1 MKKINRL
8 TALMSAVVFLSSAV
22 LFSCSTP
29 EDTTISEPDTV
40 TKKENQVSNEDT
52 DVDPDEDAE
61 EDTDEDSDVEYDVT
75 FSAQENTY
83 EVSDGTYVI
92 TLNAVQA
99 ENGEWGNQIF
109 IANPNEEAD
118 IAAGD
123 LVIVKI
129 TAEADKEIKN
139 LFVKDQFNNKS
150 YSGIDAVKNIPANTP
165 VDIELVGTVA
175 DDYNDSASL
184 VLDVRGNEAGTV
196 LKLNKISVAKIE
208 GYDVTSISLL
218 TSSVNPASGEDV
230 TLTVK
235 DQYGIVLSEG
245 VEYSIVEN
253 GIESKIDGDKIK
265 TGAVEETFTV
275 KAVYGTLESA
285 PVSITVA
292 LVKDYNKYFKA
303 DITTEGNAAPKNYF
317 SLWYDHGWCGSTVT
331 VSNINATANGFT
343 LTAAGMKGE
352 GCWFGTQI
360 WYGVEALSDVSFK
373 ITADASGFVTINGV
387 VYEITAGQD
396 TDVSLT
402 VGDRVGIQLGYEAS
416 EVNKA
421 AGYPETNSVL
431 GNDATVTVT
440 VKNLTVTPS
449 AN

>member
-29 EDTTISEPDTV
+29 DDTTISEPDTV
-40 TKKENQVSNEDT
+40 PKKENQVSNEDT

-129 TAEADKEIKN
+129 TAEADKEIKK

-150 YSGIDAVKNIPANTP
+150 YSGFDAVKNIPANTP

-303 DITTEGNAAPKNYF
+303 EINSEGNAAPKNYF
-317 SLWYDHGWCGSTVT
+317 SFWYDHNWCGSTVT
-331 VSNINATANGFT
+331 LSNLNATEDGFT
-343 LTAAGMKGE
+343 LTSEMTGF
-352 GCWFGTQI
+352 CWYGTQI
-360 WYGVEALSDVSFK
+360 WYGVEGSNDVSFK
-373 ITADASGFVTINGV
+373 ITADASGLVTINGV
-387 VYEITAGQD
+387 VYAIEAGKD
-396 TDVSLT
+396 TDVSFS
-402 VGDRVGIQLGYEAS
+402 VGDRIGIQLGYEAS
-416 EVNKA
+416 DANKE
-421 AGYPETNSVL
+421 AGYPNTNSVL
-431 GNDATVTVT
+431 GNGEPVTVT